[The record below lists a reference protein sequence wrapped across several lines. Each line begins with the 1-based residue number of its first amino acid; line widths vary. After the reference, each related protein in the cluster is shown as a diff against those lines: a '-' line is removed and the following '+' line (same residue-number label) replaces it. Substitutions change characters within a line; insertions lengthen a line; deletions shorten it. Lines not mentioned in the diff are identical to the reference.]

1 MIATALNTRSR
12 NTTAVRHARMNTT
25 LPLPAGALL
34 RLFECDWKWSMIGAG
49 ELRRQR
55 LGDCVANEL
64 SNTFNRCGRAV
75 SSLRNSRENTL
86 MQLERGAIGLV
97 ISDAKFDAAFP
108 HDISSSLHHCQQFE
122 MQRCNASETGWTAEY
137 YATRRYETMRRA
149 CERSPEYDSWKAHV
163 QFMGLDWNVT
173 RCVHSTRAEAERYQQ
188 AFLSLLERHPLPR
201 PRRGGQTRRGEP
213 ECDPGPLWNQL
224 MARWRLRDVV
234 GVAYSA
240 GARDAAMQVQAAIQR
255 LSELFRDE
263 ASTRPMA
270 APKLFALTASLE

>member
-1 MIATALNTRSR
+1 MQCESRLDGRQTITR
-12 NTTAVRHARMNTT
+12 
-25 LPLPAGALL
+25 
-34 RLFECDWKWSMIGAG
+34 
-49 ELRRQR
+49 
-55 LGDCVANEL
+55 
-64 SNTFNRCGRAV
+64 
-75 SSLRNSRENTL
+75 
-86 MQLERGAIGLV
+86 
-97 ISDAKFDAAFP
+97 
-108 HDISSSLHHCQQFE
+108 QQ
-122 MQRCNASETGWTAEY
+122 
-137 YATRRYETMRRA
+137 RYETMRRA

-263 ASTRPMA
+263 HPHRHSQWRRRSY
-270 APKLFALTASLE
+270 LR